1 MKTAKR
7 LTAVLCS
14 LAMALSVW
22 IAPVSAADTELPE
35 PVINVTF
42 DDGGDGY
49 TLNGASLAEGEGVTG
64 NAISTSDSAG
74 SYAAVNDV
82 SALKDI
88 NGDFTFSVWCYPT
101 ANNIWW
107 SRLYDIGDSDLNYI
121 FLASSLGN
129 NLPRFA
135 IKINGTEQSFDST
148 RPLKI
153 NSWNN
158 VTVTRENGTSK
169 MYVNGIL
176 SSTSTAITYNPSDVP
191 TGQNYLGNSQFD
203 ADAEF
208 DGMIDDFKVY
218 STALS
223 EAQAEAMYNDGIA
236 AMLAKQN
243 RLDIDVNFY
252 DEDGNEIYQAQ
263 PNSTITAMVDIKNYT
278 PEEARIE
285 LRVRTAHVIPPTA
298 TLVVEAG
305 RRAEFDIDIDTDEA
319 KIRDDLDVYTRIE
332 IILSDQNGKQYNG
345 GYIEV
350 TDSPVEFP
358 PASPEDSDPTTFGA
372 HDPTIFKDPVDGKYW
387 AYSSHNLVY
396 ESDDLI
402 NWIEHD
408 YTRQITV
415 PEKAKEFIEKN
426 YTGQV
431 VNSTYWAP
439 DLLYVEGDEYPY
451 WFYLSVSTGVGGQ
464 NSVITLVKAK
474 SPGLW
479 DGETQD
485 CGVVLASQPGYTTN
499 AIDANIYTEND
510 VNYFIWGS
518 FWRGIL
524 GAKLTADGRIEGVD
538 YTSDAK
544 IIETSKGVGAR
555 LFSTPDGI
563 MGPEGPFTIK
573 NPDNNN
579 IYMFTSYGWLGSNYN
594 CRIAR
599 TDVSMADVLGQANP
613 RTRFRDASGNQ
624 VGTAYAQQS
633 NTSLPWG
640 YKLIGSYK
648 IGDGITYYGNGHNSV
663 LHDDDGNWYY
673 VQHSRKVPEA
683 AAYLQVRKMLW
694 TEDGWPVVS
703 PVVYAGEKEQAVT
716 ETMLYGTWDITSVGT
731 TLYDTGVTSA
741 DDSDAYKGADM
752 PVESYELILKPD
764 HTFEKGTW
772 EFDSDHTI
780 TVTFTKDGDKD
791 KNEYFY
797 RGDVM
802 TLFVLPGYDKDA
814 RRSVLTVTGINRNF
828 TANNGTGSNTD
839 YITNFGIKS
848 NAMTTSTAPEEPP
861 APEFEDIT
869 NDFEDLQGTII
880 SQQNHEQSP
889 YETKGAQLY
898 VGARSSSDGRY
909 DTANGWT
916 SKSDG
921 VTGKAIV
928 LGSRRWGNSSRGAR
942 IGFTMP
948 ELSSGASATLEISV
962 NVKSGKLHYN
972 DSTSSDNGATDIT
985 SHFTPGEYNRL
996 KVTVENS
1003 KGIFTRT
1010 FYVDNKEILRD
1021 DGKSFPV
1028 LWGSLTDDQS
1038 NLTETYFDDLYI
1050 HYDAPAEIKPL
1061 AAAVEE
1067 AERTEDTVSFTLKD
1081 AAVFGSVDTYV
1092 AQYDADGA
1100 LIGIDKASVTVTSDE
1115 QIVSVDYQKAENAAS
1130 YKLFVWYN
1138 MMAAAQ
1144 AAELE

>member
-14 LAMALSVW
+14 LAMTLSVW

-35 PVINVTF
+35 PVIDVTF

-64 NAISTSDSAG
+64 NAISTGTDKYASA
-74 SYAAVNDV
+74 NDV
-82 SALKDI
+82 SALS
-88 NGDFTFSVWCYPT
+88 GVTEDFTFSVWIYPT
-101 ANNIWW
+101 GSEYWQRAFDFGTGTGKYVFLAPTSDFPRFVMTTGGNAAGAEQILIGTNRVTQNEWNNI
-107 SRLYDIGDSDLNYI
+107 
-121 FLASSLGN
+121 
-129 NLPRFA
+129 
-135 IKINGTEQSFDST
+135 
-148 RPLKI
+148 
-153 NSWNN
+153 
-158 VTVTRENGTSK
+158 TVTRSGNTTS
-169 MYVNGIL
+169 MYVNGVP
-176 SSTSTAITYNPSDVP
+176 SGSTTGITLNPSDFSDC
-191 TGQNYLGNSQFD
+191 TNNYFGKSQY
-203 ADAEF
+203 ADPYF
-208 DGMIDDFKVY
+208 SGMIDDFKVY

-408 YTRQITV
+408 YTQQITV
-415 PEKAKEFIEKN
+415 PEKAKEFIAQN
-426 YTGQV
+426 YSDQTA
-431 VNSTYWAP
+431 NATYWAP

-485 CGVVLASQPGYTTN
+485 CGVVLASKPGYTTN
-499 AIDANIYTEND
+499 AIDANIYTENG

-524 GAKLTADGRIEGVD
+524 GAKLTDDGRVEGVD

-544 IIETSKGVGAR
+544 IIETSKDVGAR

-573 NPDNNN
+573 NPENNN

-599 TDVSMADVLGQANP
+599 TDASMADVLGQANP
-613 RTRFRDASGNQ
+613 HTRFRDASGNQ

-633 NTSLPWG
+633 DPSLPWG

-663 LHDDDGNWYY
+663 LHDDDENWYY

-741 DDSDAYKGADM
+741 DDSGAYKGADM

-772 EFDSDHTI
+772 EFDGDHTI
-780 TVTFTKDGDKD
+780 TVKFTKDGNKD

-880 SQQNHEQSP
+880 SQQRYEQLP
-889 YETKGAQLY
+889 CETKGAQLY
-898 VGARSSSDGRY
+898 VGTRSSGGDSKTGWLSKDG
-909 DTANGWT
+909 
-916 SKSDG
+916 G
-921 VTGKAIV
+921 VTGKALV
-928 LGSRRWGNSSRGAR
+928 LSSARWSDDRGPR
-942 IGFTMP
+942 IGFTTP
-948 ELSSGASATLEISV
+948 DIQNGGTATLEISV
-962 NVKSGKLHYN
+962 NIKDNALRYN
-972 DSTSSDNGATDIT
+972 DNTTSGGDAVDIT
-985 SHFTPGEYNRL
+985 PYFTQDRYDRL
-996 KVTVENS
+996 KITVENHKDS
-1003 KGIFTRT
+1003 FTRI
-1010 FYVDNKEILRD
+1010 FYVNDTEIARD
-1021 DGKSFPV
+1021 SGSAFPV
-1028 LWGSLTDDQS
+1028 LWGISEDNNS
-1038 NLTETYFDDLYI
+1038 GNPKEIYFDDLYI
-1050 HYDAPAEIKPL
+1050 HYDASVEIKPL

-1115 QIVSVDYQKAENAAS
+1115 QIVSVDYKKAENAAS

-1144 AAELE
+1144 DAELE